1 MDRDRSSRR
10 SRDDADHH
18 RSRDRDDDRH
28 RRRSRHATEDHHK
41 HEGGDD
47 DRRRRHRDKD
57 GGGDE
62 EDRRS
67 HRHHRDRD
75 DRRSHRHRDG
85 GDVDDRRRGGR
96 RSVSSSESPP
106 PSAKRDRSSSRPRES
121 VERRDS
127 ADREPP
133 SSSRKRKGHEGSGG
147 GDEADRDVGKR
158 ARASVDPPPPKEE
171 RPRRERRRFEDVDAN
186 GKNGDLKSKG
196 SKEISS
202 HEKKDGALAVNGAL
216 QSGST
221 HNAGSQ
227 QPLNAASVVV
237 PSSVPVSSKV
247 SSITTNNEN
256 EGISI
261 RSDEVTGKSST
272 DGSATSAAGKS
283 ITRDALAKAKK
294 ALQLK
299 KELSEKLKKLPMLNN
314 KLGTSG
320 TGTQVSKKED
330 AKTSL
335 PAVEAQALPK
345 GEANSTGAVSSL
357 PMSSVSGT
365 LAAAG
370 AIGIPGLTNISNLDA
385 VKRAQELAA
394 KMGFRQDPLF
404 APLIN
409 MFPGTSTELT
419 VPQRPPKAPVLR
431 LDAQGREIDEQGNV
445 ISMTKPTNLST
456 LKVNINKQKKEA
468 FQIIKPD
475 LNSLAKSSAH
485 FDERMGINQNKL
497 LRPKRPGFQFVEEGK
512 LTRQAELHRIKSQ
525 FGEAQAKE
533 LKVKQAQLAKAKAE
547 VDMNP
552 NLIEVAPG
560 VRAPKQKQKEAIP
573 DIEPWDAKI
582 LLSAT
587 YEDFTAE
594 KLNMDRITIY
604 VEHPEPLDPP
614 AEPAPPPPQPLKLTK
629 KEQKKLRTQRRLAK
643 EKDRQEMI
651 RQGLLEPPKPKVKMS
666 NLMKVLGSEAVQD
679 PTRLE
684 MEIRTAAAE
693 REQAHVDRNIA
704 RKLTPSERR
713 EKKERKLFD
722 DPTNTVETIVC
733 VYKIRDLSHPQ
744 TRFKV
749 DVNAQENRLTGAAVI
764 TDGISVVVVEGG
776 KKSIKR
782 YNKLMLNRIDWAAAV
797 GDDDGEEPDKP
808 VNNCVLVWQGSV
820 VKPNFHRFTVH
831 NCRSE
836 AAAKKVFADA
846 SVPHYWDLA
855 VNFSEDSS

>member
-10 SRDDADHH
+10 PRDDDDRHH
-18 RSRDRDDDRH
+18 RSRDDHH
-28 RRRSRHATEDHHK
+28 RRRHDADDDHRRHK
-41 HEGGDD
+41 RGGGGDDDD
-47 DRRRRHRDKD
+47 DRRRR
-57 GGGDE
+57 
-62 EDRRS
+62 
-67 HRHHRDRD
+67 RHHRDDEEESRS
-75 DRRSHRHRDG
+75 RRHRHHSD
-85 GDVDDRRRGGR
+85 GGR
-96 RSVSSSESPP
+96 RSLSPSESPP
-106 PSAKRDRSSSRPRES
+106 PPAAKRERSSSRAPRDS

-127 ADREPP
+127 ADREAPP
-133 SSSRKRKGHEGSGG
+133 PSSRKRKGHEGGG
-147 GDEADRDVGKR
+147 NESDPEGGKR
-158 ARASVDPPPPKEE
+158 ARASVEPPPPKEE
-171 RPRRERRRFEDVDAN
+171 RPRRERRRFEDADAN
-186 GKNGDLKSKG
+186 GKHGDERGKG
-196 SKEISS
+196 D
-202 HEKKDGALAVNGAL
+202 KDNSNHGAVNGDSR
-216 QSGST
+216 SGLVP
-221 HNAGSQ
+221 NAGAQ
-227 QPLNAASVVV
+227 QPLNAAPVVV
-237 PSSVPVSSKV
+237 PSSVPMPSKV
-247 SSITTNNEN
+247 SSITTTNEN
-256 EGISI
+256 EGVSI

-272 DGSATSAAGKS
+272 DGSTSSAAGKS
-283 ITRDALAKAKK
+283 SNLSLDALAKAKK

-299 KELSEKLKKLPMLNN
+299 KELSEKLKKLPVLNN
-314 KLGTSG
+314 KLGVTS
-320 TGTQVSKKED
+320 TDTQIPKKETQPVSSSG
-330 AKTSL
+330 ASEM
-335 PAVEAQALPK
+335 AVGAALTEK
-345 GEANSTGAVSSL
+345 MAATAGAV
-357 PMSSVSGT
+357 
-365 LAAAG
+365 
-370 AIGIPGLTNISNLDA
+370 GIPGLANIPNLDA

-394 KMGFRQDPLF
+394 KMGFRQDPQF

-409 MFPGTSTELT
+409 LFPGTSSELT
-419 VPQRPPKAPVLR
+419 VPQKPAKAPVLR
-431 LDAQGREIDEQGNV
+431 LDAQGREIDEHGNV
-445 ISMTKPTNLST
+445 INMTKPTNLST

-475 LNSLAKSSAH
+475 LDSLAKSSAH

-497 LRPKRPGFQFVEEGK
+497 LRPRRPGFQFIEEGK
-512 LTRQAELHRIKSQ
+512 LSRQAELQRIKNQ

-560 VRAPKQKQKEAIP
+560 RPPKQKQKEEIP
-573 DIEPWDAKI
+573 EIEPWDAKI
-582 LLSAT
+582 LLSTT
-587 YEDFTAE
+587 YDDFSME
-594 KLNMDRITIY
+594 KVNMEKITIY
-604 VEHPEPLDPP
+604 VEHPEPLEPP

-666 NLMKVLGSEAVQD
+666 NLMKVLGAEATQD
-679 PTRLE
+679 PTRMEL
-684 MEIRTAAAE
+684 EIRTAAAE

-713 EKKERKLFD
+713 EKKERKLFE
-722 DPTNTVETIVC
+722 DPNTLETIVC
-733 VYKIRDLSHPQ
+733 VYRMRDLSHPQ

-764 TDGISVVVVEGG
+764 ADGISVVVVEGG

-797 GDDDGEEPDKP
+797 DDDDDADEESDKP
-808 VNNCVLVWQGSV
+808 VNSCALVWQGSV
-820 VKPNFHRFTVH
+820 AKPCFTRFSVH